1 MNNSLNYIRY
11 HMNRDRNFLILYG
24 IALLCLFPLLALALK
39 TILPPKDSVIVM
51 LILLGDDPSAVS
63 VSLFME
69 PQGNGSVCMHCDEAK
84 DPVYP

>member
-39 TILPPKDSVIVM
+39 TILPPKDSVICLLYTSRCVAKQSGHKSIGIAPS
-51 LILLGDDPSAVS
+51 LINL
-63 VSLFME
+63 
-69 PQGNGSVCMHCDEAK
+69 
-84 DPVYP
+84 